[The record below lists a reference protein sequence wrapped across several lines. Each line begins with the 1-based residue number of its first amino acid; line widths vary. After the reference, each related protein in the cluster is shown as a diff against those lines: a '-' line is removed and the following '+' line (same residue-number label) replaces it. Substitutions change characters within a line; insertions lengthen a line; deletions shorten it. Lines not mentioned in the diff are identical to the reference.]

1 MLGFEPIVDGGW
13 AFILFCLMVIG
24 IYVTLLFTTPK

>member
-1 MLGFEPIVDGGW
+1 MLAFQPIVDGGW

-24 IYVTLLFTTPK
+24 IYVVLLFTISK

>member
-13 AFILFCLMVIG
+13 AWVAFSAMIIG
-24 IYVTLLFTTPK
+24 IVVTLWLTISR